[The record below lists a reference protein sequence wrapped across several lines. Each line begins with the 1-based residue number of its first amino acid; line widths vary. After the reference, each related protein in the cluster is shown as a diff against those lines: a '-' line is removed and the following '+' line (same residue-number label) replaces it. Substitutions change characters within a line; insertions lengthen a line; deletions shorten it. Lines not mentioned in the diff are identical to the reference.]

1 MRTVGADLRLK
12 YAGFQSIQESQDRTL
27 RSVRTMSLSTARIV
41 LAEIMNSLSY
51 PNRVCYTN
59 GFGPMLISLP
69 VEARRC
75 LDTHRLLLIPPVLLE
90 AAKYSPKKMCFGL
103 LKMILCSG
111 IFSDKTRDFLA
122 NVQKRPMSPWLSF
135 DMDIGSIEDFF
146 SSRTITRLRIHHSEA
161 ALELI
166 QKEHTEGLPSENMPL
181 TTQLSATRARQPANI
196 THNTVPSSPSSS
208 QSQQSTSSS
217 NTVQNPIL
225 ANMPPTTSDN
235 SVSVRSGDSRR
246 SVILQSQRGKR
257 RKQLSKGLN
266 GNQRTVPTRSK
277 PYRGSKQKSVTSS
290 SSSSKSQ
297 PSTSSSSGGQNSIL
311 PNTLRPT
318 SQSSVSVQLSVT
330 SSSSSSK
337 SQPSTSSSSGGQ
349 NSILPNTLRPTSQSS
364 VSVQKS
370 VTSSSSSSK
379 SQPSTSS

>member
-1 MRTVGADLRLK
+1 
-12 YAGFQSIQESQDRTL
+12 
-27 RSVRTMSLSTARIV
+27 
-41 LAEIMNSLSY
+41 
-51 PNRVCYTN
+51 
-59 GFGPMLISLP
+59 
-69 VEARRC
+69 
-75 LDTHRLLLIPPVLLE
+75 
-90 AAKYSPKKMCFGL
+90 
-103 LKMILCSG
+103 
-111 IFSDKTRDFLA
+111 
-122 NVQKRPMSPWLSF
+122 
-135 DMDIGSIEDFF
+135 
-146 SSRTITRLRIHHSEA
+146 
-161 ALELI
+161 
-166 QKEHTEGLPSENMPL
+166 MPL

-225 ANMPPTTSDN
+225 ANMPPTTSEN

-330 SSSSSSK
+330 SSSSQ

-349 NSILPNTLRPTSQSS
+349 SSIMSNTLRPTSQSS
-364 VSVQKS
+364 VSVQLS
-370 VTSSSSSSK
+370 VTSSSSQSPALSILDIDKQSNINISLSPSSRILNRK
-379 SQPSTSS
+379 RSSAILGTDSTNL